1 MRRHPLGGPAHFLCM
16 TSHGDIRIGVSGWR
30 YAGWRGVF
38 YPPKL
43 AQRRELEFAS
53 RVFRTLEINGTHY
66 SLQRPEY
73 FAQWAEET
81 PEDFIFAVK
90 APRYLTHML
99 RLKGIEEAAANF
111 WAQGVLRLGPKLGPF
126 LWQFPPRFR
135 YDPERLEPFF
145 ASLPR
150 DTEAAA
156 ALACRHDHRL
166 EGRAWTETDAR
177 RPIRHVMEVRHD
189 SFRSPD
195 FIAQLRRHGVGL
207 VVSDSVDWPC
217 LMDLTSDLVYLR
229 LHGSEEL
236 YASGY
241 DDDALDRWAARVA
254 AWASGGEPDDAVRIS
269 DVPAP
274 EATQRDVYVFFDND
288 RKVRAPFDAQGL
300 ESRLRDRIFTEY

>member
-1 MRRHPLGGPAHFLCM
+1 MNRP
-16 TSHGDIRIGVSGWR
+16 GDIRIGVSGWR
-30 YAGWRGVF
+30 YAGWRGIF

-43 AQRRELEFAS
+43 AQRRELEHAS

-73 FAQWAEET
+73 FAAWAAET
-81 PEDFIFAVK
+81 PDDFIFAVK

-99 RLKGIEEAAANF
+99 RLKGIEDAAANF
-111 WAQGVLRLGPKLGPF
+111 WAQGLLRLGVKLGPV

-135 YDPERLEPFF
+135 FDPDRLEPFL
-145 ASLPR
+145 AGLPR

-156 ALACRHDHRL
+156 ALAARHDRRL
-166 EGRAWTETDAR
+166 DGRAWTTTDAR
-177 RPIRHVMEVRHD
+177 RPLRHVMEVRHD
-189 SFRSPD
+189 SFRSPA
-195 FIAQLRRHGVGL
+195 FITLLRRHGVGL

-217 LMDLTSDLVYLR
+217 LMDVTSDLVYIR

-241 DDDALDRWAARVA
+241 DDAALDRWAERVA
-254 AWASGGEPDDAVRIS
+254 AWATGGEPVDAARLS
-269 DVPAP
+269 PDPPPPAP
-274 EATQRDVYVFFDND
+274 GRDVFVFFDND

-300 ESRLRDRIFTEY
+300 DSRLRRWFSS